1 MGRTQSITK
10 KGDKQM
16 SRKNLKV
23 ATYISVASAE
33 QAKLGYSLELQI
45 FLCFFI

>member
-1 MGRTQSITK
+1 
-10 KGDKQM
+10 M

-33 QAKLGYSLELQI
+33 QAKLGYSLELQREKLKEYCSI
-45 FLCFFI
+45 KLESTS